1 MIQESQKWFKYK
13 NEANLITAFVL
24 RLHLTVTTHV
34 LRRLS
39 SMGFQIGKF
48 RLSLKV
54 NSVKVPQTHHLRP
67 ENVMHVKHLCHTFQK
82 LSDCFTLCA

>member
-48 RLSLKV
+48 RLSL
-54 NSVKVPQTHHLRP
+54 
-67 ENVMHVKHLCHTFQK
+67 
-82 LSDCFTLCA
+82 